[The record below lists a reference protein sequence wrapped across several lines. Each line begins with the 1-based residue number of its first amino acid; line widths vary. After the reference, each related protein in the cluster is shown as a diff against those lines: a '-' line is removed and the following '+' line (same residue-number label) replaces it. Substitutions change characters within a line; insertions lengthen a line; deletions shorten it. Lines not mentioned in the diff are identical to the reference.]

1 MKITLLIDG
10 KYFIYKSLNT
20 KTVLTYNEMR
30 TDMIY
35 FLLSSIKSITKK
47 FKPDKTII
55 MWDSQSKDLRRA
67 IYPGYKNKIKTKDPK
82 IIKQI
87 QTIQEEYP
95 NVRYLFKKIGFASY
109 LLHSYEADDLFA
121 FYKQQYPSEKII
133 IASKDEDLYQLL
145 EKDRIVIYDP
155 KNKIIK
161 DEKWF
166 TRNYNIT
173 PKQWIMYKGINGCE
187 SDDVPGIPGVG
198 PKTTLKYLT
207 GFANEK
213 ERKKIIS
220 NSDTIK
226 RNYLLVT
233 LPFDRPTFPLRET
246 NTKLNM
252 DAFISLCQIYGFKS
266 FLENLNE
273 WEIFQ

>member
-1 MKITLLIDG
+1 MKTTLLIDG
-10 KYFIYKSLNT
+10 KYFLFKSLST
-20 KTVLTYNEMR
+20 KTILTHNEMR

-35 FLLSSIKSITKK
+35 FLLSSIKTIGKK

-95 NVRYLFKKIGFASY
+95 NIRYLFKRIGFASY
-109 LLHSYEADDLFA
+109 LRHSYEADDLFA
-121 FYKQQYPSEKII
+121 FYKQQYLNEKII

-145 EKDRIVIYDP
+145 EKDRVVIYDP

-161 DEKWF
+161 DKKWF

-173 PKQWIMYKGINGCE
+173 PKQWIKYKCLNGCD

-198 PKTTLKYLT
+198 PKTALKFLT
-207 GFANEK
+207 GFATEK
-213 ERKKIIS
+213 EIKKIS
-220 NSDTIK
+220 NNEDIIN
-226 RNYLLVT
+226 RNYLLVA
-233 LPFDRPTFPLRET
+233 LPFNRPTFPLRET

-252 DAFISLCQIYGFKS
+252 NAFISLCQVYGFKS